1 MVKGLIESIYQDYK
15 SAGKNIAPVRTTPS
29 SDVVEDKPESDAQP
43 TTDSTNTTADA
54 SKADTSNPDS
64 TDTVE
69 SDGGNDIKQ
78 LEGEVEK

>member
-1 MVKGLIESIYQDYK
+1 MQ
-15 SAGKNIAPVRTTPS
+15 AKNVAPVITTPS
-29 SDVVEDKPESDAQP
+29 SDVVKDEPESDAQP
-43 TTDSTNTTADA
+43 TTDSTNATADA
-54 SKADTSNPDS
+54 SKADTSKSDS